1 MAQASDIIRY
11 LRRCYES
18 DNRETSITNLFHEKI
33 RHRVFFRDAEDLL
46 RGILNEIPLE
56 PAVAEAASKEASLHR
71 KEKSLVYCAFP
82 IVGPA
87 PKHGLLP
94 AQLCAPLFFYPAEIA
109 ETPKGWMLRAA
120 LDQQRVNVPVLTA
133 LAGGGEISETFVE
146 ELLATLPSPP
156 FEKDSV
162 HQLMGLLSDFAQGID
177 FWGLSEYPNLVNE
190 RTVREAMNAERPG
203 DAPPLACLSA
213 AAMALI
219 PNSPDTRGVLFELEA
234 IANAPRLSTPLRV
247 LFGDMGAG
255 ASTTSDPRT
264 EPCVPAVLSKAQV
277 DVMESACSN
286 PLTLVIG
293 PPGTGKSYTIA
304 ALALDQLS
312 KGRSVVIASRM
323 HHAIEVIHGKIEE
336 MLGPTQCVIRAGRE
350 ESVREMKKYLEL
362 LLQGIRPGS
371 GEQQTSST
379 SLRRTLGQT
388 ERSVCKLERRLEQ
401 LSALEQRWGLVK
413 TQSGADG
420 WWSRLQLAYLNWR
433 KATPEPLWRLA
444 ENYERLLDQRT
455 ALTRQLLQA
464 LVAERLDTMVTKHR
478 SDLTKLLHAL
488 RSRTDRK
495 KERMFGEIDLDVL
508 FRTFPI
514 WLVTMSELSEVLPLG
529 DELFDVAIIDEATQC
544 DMASCLPLLQ
554 RARRIAIVGDPNQL
568 RHVSFL
574 SRERQRLA
582 AEEFRLDDGQQGAY
596 AYRDKSVLDLV
607 NESIGS
613 QKSVMFLDEHFR
625 SLPQI
630 IAFSNREF
638 YADALRI
645 MTRRPETTKMKAIE
659 LWRVQGSRNEQG
671 VNRTEADALVEE
683 VVRRIE
689 RDAGLSGTASSI
701 GILSPFR
708 DQVDHLLARI
718 EKLVSLDALKKH
730 DILVGTAHTFQGEER
745 DIMYLSL
752 VVDPA
757 SHAATYRF
765 LNNPNVFNVAVTR
778 ARNYQYVFCS
788 VDAESLEGDS
798 LLRRYLQH
806 AETAPASTVK
816 AEDGVDDAFLIDV
829 RGALESA
836 GVQVLPSYV
845 VAGMKIDL
853 VVTRDGR
860 SIGIDLIGYP
870 GALAAAFALD
880 RYRVFQRAGL
890 ALFPLP
896 YSAWLGDRDGC
907 VAGILGWLGAHQSAA
922 PGAAARMPNK
932 NGSPPARG

>member
-1 MAQASDIIRY
+1 MAQAPDIIRY

-33 RHRVFFRDAEDLL
+33 RHRVFVRDTEDLL

-56 PAVAEAASKEASLHR
+56 PGVAEAASKEARLHR

-82 IVGPA
+82 IVGPS

-109 ETPKGWMLRAA
+109 ETPKGWMLRAS

-146 ELLATLPSPP
+146 ELLAALPSPP
-156 FEKDSV
+156 FQKDSV

-177 FWGLSEYPNLVNE
+177 FWGLSEYPNLATE
-190 RTVREAMNAERPG
+190 RAVREAMNAERPG

-247 LFGDMGAG
+247 LFGDASADAEKTNARRAG
-255 ASTTSDPRT
+255 
-264 EPCVPAVLSKAQV
+264 PCVPAVLSQAQV
-277 DVMESACSN
+277 EVMESACSN

-312 KGRSVVIASRM
+312 KGRSVLIASRM
-323 HHAIEVIHGKIEE
+323 HHAIEVIHGKIED
-336 MLGPTQCVIRAGRE
+336 MIGPTQCVIRAGRE
-350 ESVREMKKYLEL
+350 ASVREMKQYLEL
-362 LLQGIRPGS
+362 LLQGIRPGRNDKQGGS
-371 GEQQTSST
+371 AH
-379 SLRRTLGQT
+379 LKRALAQT
-388 ERSVCKLERRLEQ
+388 ERSIRKVERRLEQ
-401 LSALEQRWGLVK
+401 MSALEQRWGLVK
-413 TQSGADG
+413 THSGADG

-433 KATPEPLWRLA
+433 KATPEPLWALTG
-444 ENYERLLDQRT
+444 NYEQLLERRT
-455 ALTRQLLQA
+455 TLTRQLLQA
-464 LVAERLDTMVTKHR
+464 LIAERLDTMVTKHR
-478 SDLTKLLHAL
+478 GDLTKLLQAL

-495 KERMFGEIDLDVL
+495 KEKMFGEIDLSVL

-514 WLVTMSELSEVLPLG
+514 WLVTLSELSEVLPLS

-582 AEEFRLDDGQQGAY
+582 AEEFGLDDAQQGAY

-645 MTRRPETTKMKAIE
+645 MTRRPETTALRAIE
-659 LWRVQGSRNEQG
+659 LRRVQGSRNEQG
-671 VNRTEADALVEE
+671 VNRAEADALVEE
-683 VVRRIE
+683 VLRRIKRE
-689 RDAGLSGTASSI
+689 AGLSGTASSI

-718 EKLVSLDALKKH
+718 ENAVSLDALKKH

-745 DIMYLSL
+745 DEMYLSL

-757 SHAATYRF
+757 SHAATIRF

-778 ARNYQYVFCS
+778 ARHYQYVFCS
-788 VDAESLEGDS
+788 MDADSLEGDS

-806 AETAPASTVK
+806 AEAGQVSTRE
-816 AEDGVDDAFLIDV
+816 AGDAGGDAFLVDV

-836 GVQVLPSYV
+836 GVQVVPSYV
-845 VAGMKIDL
+845 VAGMTIDL
-853 VVTRDGR
+853 VATRDGR

-870 GALAAAFALD
+870 GVLAAAFALD

-896 YSAWLGDRDGC
+896 YSAWLERRNEC
-907 VAGILGWLGAHQSAA
+907 VAGILGWLGKTQIAA
-922 PGAAARMPNK
+922 PGVN
-932 NGSPPARG
+932 SE